1 MMIPILVT
9 VVGIVTDVKAVL
21 KKADPPNDNGN
32 YSSIMMMMIM
42 MIPIV
47 VTPVGIVTAVRL
59 VQYWKV
65 LPPNNY
71 DIVMVVGVTYFL

>member
-1 MMIPILVT
+1 MSMMYSTGMYGHLMMIMMI
-9 VVGIVTDVKAVL
+9 K
-21 KKADPPNDNGN
+21 
-32 YSSIMMMMIM
+32 MMMIMTVMMM

-47 VTPVGIVTAVRL
+47 VTPVGIVTAVSA

-71 DIVMVVGVTYFL
+71 DIVMVIGVTYFL